1 MSRRKRPDHA
11 DRTGWTVIGR
21 AGPCLFVAFGAGCAL
36 LHPTPDRSRYFTLA
50 ATGDP
55 KAVDARQE
63 RELAIGL
70 GPITL
75 PDYLDRPEVVFL
87 MGTNELHPW
96 AFDVWAVPLAAQFKG
111 TLARDLAVLIDG
123 CEVTTYPWYPRTFD
137 ATVRI
142 DVLRFDVDG
151 NRAAHLV
158 VRWDVRDG
166 DGSRDGPVRESSFS
180 APVAGNDAS
189 DAVAA
194 LSAVLGDFSREIVS
208 AVLAV
213 PARRPEVASAAS
225 PQRSSRIP

>member
-1 MSRRKRPDHA
+1 MNSRA
-11 DRTGWTVIGR
+11 L
-21 AGPCLFVAFGAGCAL
+21 PCLFVVLSAGCAL
-36 LHPTPDRSRYFTLA
+36 LHPGPDRSRYFTLTA
-50 ATGDP
+50 SSNA
-55 KAVDARQE
+55 DAGESKPR
-63 RELAIGL
+63 RDLAIGL

-75 PDYLDRPEVVFL
+75 PDYLDRPEVVFRV
-87 MGTNELHPW
+87 GANELHPW
-96 AFDVWAVPLAAQFKG
+96 AFDVWAVPLADQFKS

-151 NRAAHLV
+151 DRAARLV
-158 VRWDVRDG
+158 VRWAVRDG
-166 DGSRDGPVRESSFS
+166 EGSRDGPVRESTFS
-180 APVAGNDAS
+180 APLAGNDAR

-213 PARRPEVASAAS
+213 SDRHPEVAMSLR
-225 PQRSSRIP
+225 RSRRPRQPSH